1 MLRFWMRK
9 VAAAAPSLLCTCRRH
24 FERPIKAR
32 KGDLLVVVET
42 LVGQDHDGIFVHRAL
57 DRVPRRGID
66 AGRKIGARQFGG
78 KQRVQRLCR

>member
-9 VAAAAPSLLCTCRRH
+9 VAAAAPSLLVHCRRH
-24 FERPIKAR
+24 FERPVKAR
-32 KGDLLVVVET
+32 ERDLLVVVEA
-42 LVGQDHDGIFVHRAL
+42 LAGQHADGVLIHRAL